1 MTIPVAKNRNNYLSV
16 PPPSCWT
23 EQSGSARAAWAG
35 QLALRHKENQLQPNM
50 IPSINW
56 AIKNKTKTSKNTTT
70 TPNIDRCWILFH
82 P

>member
-23 EQSGSARAAWAG
+23 GQSGSARAAWAG
-35 QLALRHKENQLQPNM
+35 QLALRHKENQLQTNM

-56 AIKNKTKTSKNTTT
+56 AIKKKQKKKKK
-70 TPNIDRCWILFH
+70 
-82 P
+82 

>member
-56 AIKNKTKTSKNTTT
+56 AIKNKNKTKK
-70 TPNIDRCWILFH
+70 
-82 P
+82 